1 MFAMRTRVIMP
12 VRLINTAIRDACRVT
27 AVGLATDYRNYMLLR
42 FSEPKSGRLYF
53 VPGRGWYRASA
64 PGEYPAI
71 KYGILYQSMKV
82 QSAKFSE
89 TSATTLVGAARFSKA
104 IFGNSYGND
113 PDYARELEGLEGDG
127 PTRPYFVRA
136 FLETSAD
143 RPNAAR
149 AYFLGH
155 LYGKAVKA
163 AAYRGTINPV
173 QGLDGPDMDPMA
185 LLGSL
190 GGKTFR
196 DISAEVARDA
206 AKVSSTTGIIFG

>member
-27 AVGLATDYRNYMLLR
+27 AYGVAKDFRDYMLLR
-42 FSEPKSGRLYF
+42 FSEPKSGRLRF

-82 QSAKFSE
+82 QQPKFTE
-89 TSATTLVGAARFSKA
+89 LSATTHVGAARFSKA
-104 IFGNSYGND
+104 IFGGNYGND

-136 FLETSAD
+136 FLETRAE
-143 RPNAAR
+143 RPNNAR

-155 LYGKAVKA
+155 LYGKAIKA
-163 AAYRGTINPV
+163 AGYRGTANPIQSV
-173 QGLDGPDMDPMA
+173 DGLGDPME
-185 LLGSL
+185 LLGAL
-190 GGKTFR
+190 GGKTFK
-196 DISAEVARDA
+196 DVSDEVAREVA
-206 AKVSSTTGIIFG
+206 RTSTTTGIVFR